1 MATDLPV
8 EQYAGASIEVAY
20 QEYEGAEPADIPS
33 ESIANWGQIACQALE
48 VVERDIPII
57 EEPTVTDTTP
67 SGGVMWIKSVINIVR
82 FPFKGLAW
90 LFDGSQFTEFPA
102 QEIPVI
108 FPVVVIDGY
117 LVMSCGMKEDGTL
130 AEDVLG
136 FGQTREIIEN
146 NTGRDL
152 LALVSCEKD
161 QTVYLVDDIGN
172 VIKRVLPSE
181 AVLLANGW
189 KLVSDRSFK
198 AFVRKV

>member
-8 EQYAGASIEVAY
+8 EQYAGVSIEVAY
-20 QEYEGAEPADIPS
+20 QEQETISADKPIEQVSAFTEAGYQEYEVKEKD
-33 ESIANWGQIACQALE
+33 L
-48 VVERDIPII
+48 PII

-67 SGGVMWIKSVINIVR
+67 SGGLIWIKSVINIVR

-90 LFDGSQFTEFPA
+90 LFDGSKFTEFPA
-102 QEIPVI
+102 QETSVV
-108 FPVVVIDGY
+108 FPVVVTDGY

-130 AEDVLG
+130 AGDVLG
-136 FGQTREIIEN
+136 FGRTREIIEN

-161 QTVYLVDDIGN
+161 QAVYLVDNIGN

>member
-1 MATDLPV
+1 
-8 EQYAGASIEVAY
+8 
-20 QEYEGAEPADIPS
+20 
-33 ESIANWGQIACQALE
+33 
-48 VVERDIPII
+48 
-57 EEPTVTDTTP
+57 
-67 SGGVMWIKSVINIVR
+67 MWIKSIINMVR

-102 QEIPVI
+102 QETPVI
-108 FPVVVIDGY
+108 FPVVVTDGY

-130 AEDVLG
+130 AEDVLE

-161 QTVYLVDDIGN
+161 QTVYLVDGIGN

-198 AFVRKV
+198 AYVRKV